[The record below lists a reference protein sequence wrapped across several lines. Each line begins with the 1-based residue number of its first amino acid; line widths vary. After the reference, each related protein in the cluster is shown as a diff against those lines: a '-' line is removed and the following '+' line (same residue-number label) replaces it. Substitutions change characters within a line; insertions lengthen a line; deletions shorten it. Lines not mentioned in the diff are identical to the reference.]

1 MTEKASPNSKKAI
14 LVLIEEIF
22 IVLAVL
28 CLTTRAVSVTRMDN
42 SENIITRTP
51 DFEKS
56 DLFKAMV
63 EDRLNEIVESSRLK
77 SNFERDGEFYGRK
90 IVDLADYVESDRIS
104 GQQTRSVG
112 YKLSDLIH
120 WSRKGL
126 KYRYSTPRNPAT
138 ADAGLPDSFVEGNI
152 SGDAN
157 STIDLEEEY
166 SPIHGRSIFD
176 YSNDTYSDEDLLKL
190 LEQALIKIR
199 EDYQEYQELGVELK
213 SSNTNVRFFVSDY
226 ANSGICSNIDSSGF
240 LEDDT
245 IKTFGQY
252 LILDSR
258 SLEYESNMRVDD
270 AYLFGLLTK
279 YRDSFDG
286 NYYLEFAIDTSYPAV
301 DSISTARAEYLRYRP
316 VVQAASFGALLFFI
330 AAFFCLVALT
340 ISAGRREGVPKDD
353 AKNGDSGIVLLGFDR
368 VKTELA
374 LLFFAGVG
382 IAGMLFFASAAY
394 EARMVRIRALVVA
407 GSGAAL
413 INLFLLTGY
422 LSFVRRIKAG
432 TLYRDSLTNY
442 LLIRIEYISSYLSG
456 SVSRISVFIREFAY
470 FSCLVAVNLILFY
483 LGYDNMENIFYI
495 ILIAADVVFF
505 ILILSSAI
513 QRSSILSAVKE
524 FSRGNVSGEVDVSG
538 LNGENAELGKAIN
551 SMKDGLAEAMAS
563 SIKNEKLKADLITN
577 VSHDIKTPLT
587 SIINYVGLLKARNIG
602 DEKAREYIEV
612 LDQKSLRLKNL
623 TEDLVEA
630 SKITSG
636 NIQLEPVK
644 LDMRMLISQMEGE
657 VSERFEAAG
666 LTLLSTLPEE
676 EVFIYADGRRLFR
689 VLDNLYGNV
698 SKYAMPGTRVYA
710 DLSASPDLAVFSLK
724 NISAQALNINAS
736 ELTERFIRGDVS
748 RSTEGSGLGLS
759 IAENLT
765 KLMGGN
771 FILELDGDL
780 FKVTLEFERLK

>member
-1 MTEKASPNSKKAI
+1 MTEKTSPNSRKAI

-28 CLTTRAVSVTRMDN
+28 CLTTRAVSVARMDN
-42 SENIITRTP
+42 SENILIRTP
-51 DFEKS
+51 DFERS
-56 DLFKAMV
+56 DLFRAMV
-63 EDRLNEIVESSRLK
+63 EDRLNEIVESSHLK
-77 SNFERDGEFYGRK
+77 SNFERSGEFYGRK
-90 IVDLADYVESDRIS
+90 IVDLADYVENNRIS

-126 KYRYSTPRNPAT
+126 KYRYVTDRNPAT
-138 ADAGLPDSFVEGNI
+138 ADAGMPDSFEEGNL
-152 SGDAN
+152 SDGEN
-157 STIDLEEEY
+157 SAIDLEEEY
-166 SPIHGRSIFD
+166 SPIHGRSLFD
-176 YSNDTYSDEDLLKL
+176 YSNDTYNDEDLLKL

-199 EDYQEYQELGVELK
+199 EDYQEYQELGVELE

-258 SLEYESNMRVDD
+258 NLEYESNMRVDD

-286 NYYLEFAIDTSYPAV
+286 NYYLEFAIDTTYPVV
-301 DSISTARAEYLRYRP
+301 DSISTARTEYLRYRP
-316 VVQAASFGALLFFI
+316 VVQAASFGAMFFFI

-340 ISAGRREGVPKDD
+340 ISAGRRDIPGNQEDNED
-353 AKNGDSGIVLLGFDR
+353 NGIVLLGFDH

-374 LLFFAGVG
+374 IIFFAGLG

-394 EARMVRIRALVVA
+394 EVRMVRIKALVVA

-432 TLYRDSLTNY
+432 TLYKDSVTNY
-442 LLIRIEYISSYLSG
+442 LLNKMDYISSALSG
-456 SVSRISVFIREFAY
+456 SVSKAYIFIRELIF
-470 FSCLVAVNLILFY
+470 FLCLVALNLVLFY
-483 LGYDNMENIFYI
+483 LGYENMENSFYI
-495 ILIAADVVFF
+495 ILAAVDVVFF

-524 FSRGNVSGEVDVSG
+524 FSRGNISGEVNTSG
-538 LNGENAELGKAIN
+538 LKGENAELGKAIN
-551 SMKDGLAEAMAS
+551 SMKEGMAEALES

-587 SIINYVGLLKARNIG
+587 SIINYVGLLKARNIE

-636 NIQLEPVK
+636 NITLEPAE
-644 LDMRMLISQMEGE
+644 LDMKMMVSQMEGE
-657 VSERFEAAG
+657 VSERFEKAG
-666 LTLLSTLPEE
+666 LTLVTSLPGEE
-676 EVFIYADGRRLFR
+676 AYIIADGRRLFR

-698 SKYAMPGTRVYA
+698 SKYAMLGTRVYA
-710 DLSASPDLAVFSLK
+710 DLSADETRVSFSLK
-724 NISAQALNINAS
+724 NISAQPLNINAS

-765 KLMGGN
+765 KLMGGK
-771 FILELDGDL
+771 FILDLDGDL
-780 FKVTLEFERLK
+780 FKVTLEFERIK